1 MKHLLIS
8 YSIQVGLKTL
18 KENIERQTTLAGHE
32 RDELDALQHALGDQ
46 NFDFATEEK
55 VNQSIGRLWVELTFQ
70 LLRQANV
77 TLQRKNSRNITRIE
91 KMYRGGWRDWDA

>member
-18 KENIERQTTLAGHE
+18 KENIGRQTTLAGHE

-55 VNQSIGRLWVELTFQ
+55 VNQSIGRL
-70 LLRQANV
+70 
-77 TLQRKNSRNITRIE
+77 
-91 KMYRGGWRDWDA
+91 